1 MILPQQ
7 YQHHPELR
15 LLAQQLGQSRFAS
28 RAPSTIKSHQHRW
41 QLFADWL
48 AKIDS
53 TAQPIGVQPALVALY
68 LQKLTTES
76 KADAIGP
83 SRVLGASA
91 AIACYHWFFGQPSP
105 TQHPLC
111 DLVREA
117 SRRQLRAQPLQR
129 DPITAADLRLLIDRF
144 ATQAATLRDLMHV
157 TVMALMYAGFLR
169 FNDATHISV
178 HEHLMVFQPTHVALF
193 ISQSKTDQHMEVDLV
208 VIAKTSGSYCP
219 VSLLLRGS

>member
-1 MILPQQ
+1 LWSFADLEEFARMILPQQ

-105 TQHPLC
+105 TQHP
-111 DLVREA
+111 VY
-117 SRRQLRAQPLQR
+117 
-129 DPITAADLRLLIDRF
+129 
-144 ATQAATLRDLMHV
+144 ATSSEKPAVD
-157 TVMALMYAGFLR
+157 
-169 FNDATHISV
+169 NS
-178 HEHLMVFQPTHVALF
+178 EHSHCKETP
-193 ISQSKTDQHMEVDLV
+193 SQQQTY
-208 VIAKTSGSYCP
+208 GY
-219 VSLLLRGS
+219 